1 MAAFEARQYYGE
13 EADYRLL
20 SKEGHKKTAAYYHQ
34 PWVNAAVFIF

>member
-20 SKEGHKKTAAYYHQ
+20 SKEGHKKTAAYYQ
-34 PWVNAAVFIF
+34 LRGNAAVFIF

>member
-1 MAAFEARQYYGE
+1 MAAFEARQYNGE

-34 PWVNAAVFIF
+34 LWGNAAVFIF

>member
-1 MAAFEARQYYGE
+1 MAAFEACQYYGE

-34 PWVNAAVFIF
+34 LPVLK